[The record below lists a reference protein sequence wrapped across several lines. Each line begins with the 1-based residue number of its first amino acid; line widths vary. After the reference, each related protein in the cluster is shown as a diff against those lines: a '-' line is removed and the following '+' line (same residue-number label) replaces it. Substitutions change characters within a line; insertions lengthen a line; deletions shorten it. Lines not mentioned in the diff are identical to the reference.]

1 MESLETLAG
10 LKPNLICPG
19 HGQIIKNGTARVA
32 GYIRHRTEREDQVL
46 AALESGVESVDDIV
60 TAVYSRNLRRNLRS
74 AAGRNVRTHLD
85 KLTEEGRVERSE
97 ARFKMVKG

>member
-1 MESLETLAG
+1 M
-10 LKPNLICPG
+10 
-19 HGQIIKNGTARVA
+19 A